1 MVWLHRLY
9 VISTRVSFLYI
20 CQVNGFAAAFEK
32 AGDDVS
38 YAAVSNFF
46 SLVTTGHSFATGG
59 SNDHEYWGPARTMA
73 DAVLL
78 VRCGHLLAVAHAC
91 RAVIQEG
98 QTVLQMA
105 ARLALMN
112 LAVNQG
118 MACERS

>member
-1 MVWLHRLY
+1 MVWLYRLY
-9 VISTRVSFLYI
+9 VISTCVSFLYI

-46 SLVTTGHSFATGG
+46 SMVTTGHSFATGG

-78 VRCGHLLAVAHAC
+78 VRWGHHHAVVHAC
-91 RAVIQEG
+91 MPADKLRQLIMC
-98 QTVLQMA
+98 MA
-105 ARLALMN
+105 
-112 LAVNQG
+112 
-118 MACERS
+118 EEPD